1 MAAEEP
7 DRAAPGALFLVGLP
21 ERAIR
26 QSLAFGFDYI
36 EANPGGL
43 RYLLGFTTEEELDR
57 LLASNWKPHVH
68 TAWPASFSSPLVLVL
83 DTGEMPTPGGEYLGD
98 VTALPGT
105 PFQHRFGL
113 RTTEIRVIVMT
124 ENPDLTR
131 YLYRM
136 IDQIVMS
143 HDDWYLRSYEA
154 GGAGLDRVEFIS
166 GGEIEIKMNFDP
178 GRIWSRV
185 YRLAVDAPAGAVL
198 QIPEPAESIIAKLS
212 PDGGSISVIVE

>member
-7 DRAAPGALFLVGLP
+7 DRAAPGALFLAGLP

-36 EANPGGL
+36 EANPENL
-43 RYLLGFTTEEELDR
+43 RYVLGFTTQAEVDR
-57 LLASNWKPHVH
+57 LLSTSWKPQVQ

-83 DTGEMPTPGGEYLGD
+83 DASEMPTPGGEYLGD

-105 PFQHRFGL
+105 PAQHRFGL
-113 RTTEIRVIVMT
+113 RTTEIRIIVMT

-143 HDDWYLRSYEA
+143 HDDWYLRSCED
-154 GGAGLDRVEFIS
+154 GGAGLDRVEFI
-166 GGEIEIKMNFDP
+166 GGDEVEIKMSFDP
-178 GRIWSRV
+178 GRVWSRV

-198 QIPEPAESIIAKLS
+198 QIPEPAESIIARLS
-212 PDGGSISVIVE
+212 PDEGGITVIVE

>member
-7 DRAAPGALFLVGLP
+7 DRAAPGALFLAGLP

-36 EANPGGL
+36 EANPDNL
-43 RYLLGFTTEEELDR
+43 RYLLGFTTDEELDR
-57 LLASNWKPHVH
+57 FLDSEWKPHVR
-68 TAWPASFSSPLVLVL
+68 TAWPASFTSPLVLVL
-83 DTGEMPTPGGEYLGD
+83 DAAEMPTPGGEYLGD

-105 PFQHRFGL
+105 PLQHRFGL

-124 ENPDLTR
+124 ENPDHTR

-143 HDDWYLRSYEA
+143 HDDWYLKSFED

-166 GGEIEIKMNFDP
+166 GGEIEFKVSFDP

-185 YRLAVDAPAGAVL
+185 YRLSVDAPAGAVL

-212 PDGGSISVIVE
+212 PDGGDISVIVE